1 MMKMIGKLTTFLNLI
16 SIQKRREGVTRHK
29 GKLLQSGEFHAGFG
43 PIVWFKIHRNSSS
56 LTMRCEGKM
65 IAEFYGPKSLAEL
78 MALASEKFYGGEAI
92 KWVKLAGEEYQEIG
106 KEKS

>member
-1 MMKMIGKLTTFLNLI
+1 MKIMIGKLTTFLNLKNL
-16 SIQKRREGVTRHK
+16 QKKREGVTRHK

-56 LTMRCEGKM
+56 LTTRCEGKM

-78 MALASEKFYGGEAI
+78 MALASKKFYDGEAI
-92 KWVKLAGEEYQEIG
+92 KWLKMNGEEY
-106 KEKS
+106 KSLMPD